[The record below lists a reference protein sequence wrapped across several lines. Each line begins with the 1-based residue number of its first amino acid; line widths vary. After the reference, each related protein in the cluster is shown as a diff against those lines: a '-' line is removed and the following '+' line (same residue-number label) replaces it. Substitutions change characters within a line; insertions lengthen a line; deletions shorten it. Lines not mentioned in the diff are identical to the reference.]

1 MKIVR
6 WLISVAFA
14 FMVTASLFY
23 FMQLLIS
30 QSIQLEE
37 RINVVR
43 LVDATMPEIAMEVI
57 RDVERPQEIQAIDAP
72 TPDVPDRNV
81 SMDAGGDNLNISRDA
96 VDVDIGLDIGGASLG
111 VSDGEMLPLVNIQPT
126 YPTRAAQ
133 RGIEGWAQVA
143 FTVTETGGVRDVIVV
158 DAEPPGMFDQASIRA
173 AERFRFQP
181 RVVNG
186 EPVAVPN
193 VQYVFRFQLEE

>member
-1 MKIVR
+1 MIAIR
-6 WLISVAFA
+6 WLMSVGLAA
-14 FMVTASLFY
+14 LITIILFF
-23 FMQLLIS
+23 FMQALIATGNELD
-30 QSIQLEE
+30 Q

-43 LVDATMPEIAMEVI
+43 IVDATMPEIEMEVI
-57 RDVERPQEIQAIDAP
+57 REVERPEDIQELDQP
-72 TPDVPDRNV
+72 PPDVPDRNIN
-81 SMDAGGDNLNISRDA
+81 MDGGADLNISRD
-96 VDVDIGLDIGGASLG
+96 VVNVDIGLDIGAAGLGAT
-111 VSDGEMLPLVNIQPT
+111 DGEMLPLVNIQPT

-143 FTVTETGGVRDVIVV
+143 FTVTETGGVRDVNIV
-158 DAEPPGMFDQASIRA
+158 DAEPAGMFDQASIRA

-186 EPVAVPN
+186 QPVEVPN